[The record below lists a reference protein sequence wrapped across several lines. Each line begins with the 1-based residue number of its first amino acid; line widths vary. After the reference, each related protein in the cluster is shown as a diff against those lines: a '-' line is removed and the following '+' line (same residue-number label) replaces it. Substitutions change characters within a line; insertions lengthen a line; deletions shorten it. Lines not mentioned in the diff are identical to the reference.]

1 MVCDATV
8 PSPTKN
14 NSRQIK
20 SREKERGLFER
31 LVTEVNFSI
40 VAQGSTVFQ
49 HIILVKLLRERGIL
63 KWFILIKFYI
73 VSNHHSVCYDHITWN
88 NLSFNIFLAISVL
101 MWSWKEH
108 LSLWIPAGMCCLGT
122 KEFSFPSTRLNT
134 PLIYFVTKVQ
144 HSIPYERYLHKTFWK
159 LMISWYNSK
168 DVFKY
173 KTQHKVSH
181 FINP

>member
-1 MVCDATV
+1 MVCDAIV

-63 KWFILIKFYI
+63 EWFILIKFYI
-73 VSNHHSVCYDHITWN
+73 VSNHHSVCYDHIT
-88 NLSFNIFLAISVL
+88 
-101 MWSWKEH
+101 
-108 LSLWIPAGMCCLGT
+108 
-122 KEFSFPSTRLNT
+122 
-134 PLIYFVTKVQ
+134 
-144 HSIPYERYLHKTFWK
+144 
-159 LMISWYNSK
+159 
-168 DVFKY
+168 
-173 KTQHKVSH
+173 
-181 FINP
+181 

>member
-1 MVCDATV
+1 MPSSDFFSISIVTHAHSYTHTHTHTHTHTLPPIHPSSRPEFKTHTHTHTRLFKIFQASLCEQHIICDDSKLLLLHVVCDAIV

-73 VSNHHSVCYDHITWN
+73 VSNHHSVCYDHIT
-88 NLSFNIFLAISVL
+88 
-101 MWSWKEH
+101 
-108 LSLWIPAGMCCLGT
+108 
-122 KEFSFPSTRLNT
+122 
-134 PLIYFVTKVQ
+134 
-144 HSIPYERYLHKTFWK
+144 
-159 LMISWYNSK
+159 
-168 DVFKY
+168 
-173 KTQHKVSH
+173 
-181 FINP
+181 